1 MKDYRDVL
9 KEHFGSRSPWKSLL
23 GIDYVFYG
31 VGLLFLILSA
41 CLMNTYGVWYDMFGT
56 LGLLCVVFGLFLA
69 FIKKDEWGMLITT
82 GVCALYYLVMFI
94 VIAVQSSRYI
104 GLLQIS
110 ELLYALVFGGLFAL
124 ALMTSSVLKMAKQ
137 RRAVT
142 MQANNS
148 AVRKCSVCGAPM
160 KADAMFCP
168 NCGAKQEKPK
178 CPSCGAPVSENDSFC
193 NNCGT
198 KLK

>member
-69 FIKKDEWGMLITT
+69 ILMRRVVWMAGIAGAMLIF
-82 GVCALYYLVMFI
+82 GI
-94 VIAVQSSRYI
+94 VKM
-104 GLLQIS
+104 IS
-110 ELLYALVFGGLFAL
+110 
-124 ALMTSSVLKMAKQ
+124 
-137 RRAVT
+137 
-142 MQANNS
+142 
-148 AVRKCSVCGAPM
+148 
-160 KADAMFCP
+160 AMR
-168 NCGAKQEKPK
+168 
-178 CPSCGAPVSENDSFC
+178 
-193 NNCGT
+193 
-198 KLK
+198 

>member
-110 ELLYALVFGGLFAL
+110 ELLYALVFGGLFAG
-124 ALMTSSVLKMAKQ
+124 ADDFQRAEDGQAAPRSDHAGQQQCGAQVLGV
-137 RRAVT
+137 RRA
-142 MQANNS
+142 
-148 AVRKCSVCGAPM
+148 P
-160 KADAMFCP
+160 
-168 NCGAKQEKPK
+168 
-178 CPSCGAPVSENDSFC
+178 
-193 NNCGT
+193 
-198 KLK
+198 

>member
-31 VGLLFLILSA
+31 VGLLFLVLSA

-94 VIAVQSSRYI
+94 VITVQSSRYM

-124 ALMTSSVLKMAKQ
+124 ALMTSSVLKTTPTWPWSTTWSWC
-137 RRAVT
+137 R
-142 MQANNS
+142 
-148 AVRKCSVCGAPM
+148 C
-160 KADAMFCP
+160 
-168 NCGAKQEKPK
+168 
-178 CPSCGAPVSENDSFC
+178 
-193 NNCGT
+193 
-198 KLK
+198 